1 MHIHLPTPLNEVV
14 LWPTLALF
22 LLVLIFGLP
31 LWIVLIP
38 VVLDVAVIALA
49 IGTAMVAVRVLNY
62 RARRRIRQY
71 LR

>member
-38 VVLDVAVIALA
+38 LALDVAAIVLA
-49 IGTAMVAVRVLNY
+49 VGAFWVAARVLNY